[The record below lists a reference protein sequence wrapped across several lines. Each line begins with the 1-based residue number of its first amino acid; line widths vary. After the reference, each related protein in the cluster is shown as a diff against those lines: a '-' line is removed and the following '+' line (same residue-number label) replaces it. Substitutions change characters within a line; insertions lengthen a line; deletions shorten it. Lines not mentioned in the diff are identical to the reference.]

1 VDRRRLRRAR
11 RVVPRERGA
20 RRLFVASEES
30 AACSDE
36 EGFRFRDVAVF
47 YRTNAQSRD
56 EDVFM
61 RVSMPYRVFGGVRF
75 FQRREVKDVL
85 GYLRPAA
92 EPRRTISVPRVVNMP
107 KRGSRDQTVA
117 ALRRSR
123 TSRRS
128 TS

>member
-1 VDRRRLRRAR
+1 
-11 RVVPRERGA
+11 
-20 RRLFVASEES
+20 
-30 AACSDE
+30 
-36 EGFRFRDVAVF
+36 
-47 YRTNAQSRD
+47 
-56 EDVFM
+56 M